1 MTIYCKLKY
10 INLVF
15 IYFYCIINM
24 GGIMNNY
31 QEEKSLDE
39 GYNYQGEKFLDKV
52 YKDLHLS
59 EIVIHTAN
67 KSDDKYQKIEKYM
80 KRLED
85 VTKRVSEHDKI
96 NLIKMY
102 YYKKYVIKEQNVPE
116 SYFRKQ
122 EKIALDRGYGH
133 VKYDEETK
141 KQEIEH
147 IINEQKASLDMWLDY
162 FFSKDT
168 DMYPTWFK
176 YYVFQGMLKLGY
188 FDKEKNSY
196 TKRTEST
203 VKPFIELNREALSL
217 IYSELIKFLNK
228 ESIDDEKLNALI
240 NNGSFSKLY
249 SYAILKLDSVK
260 DDGFKSDDGIWK
272 KYNQGSN
279 PEILFNDINGKGT
292 GWCTAGGIDTA
303 RAHINGGDFH
313 VYYTKDREGNYT
325 KPRIAIRMNGNQ
337 IAEIRGIS
345 ENQNIESN
353 MEKVVDK
360 KLEEFPDRDKYKKKV
375 KDMEMLTYIYTKHQN
390 KGELTKVDLRFLY
403 EIDDEITGFG
413 YGRDPRIE
421 ELLYGRNV
429 RKDLALVFD
438 CKEENISLTKKEA
451 LSGNIIYHYGDLSLS
466 GLTSAED
473 LKLPDKIGGN
483 LDLSGLTSAEGLKLP
498 VEIGESLDLGYLT
511 SAEDLKLPDKIGGD
525 LDLSGLTSAEGLK
538 LPNGIG
544 GDLSLSGLTSAED
557 LKIPTEIGG
566 YLDLRGLI
574 SAEGLKLPDKVGGY
588 LSLSGLTSA
597 EDLKLPTEIGGGLL
611 LDSLASAKDLKLP
624 DKIGGN
630 LDLSGLTSAEGLKLP
645 DKVGGYLSLSG
656 LKSAKGLEL
665 PTEIEG
671 SLYLNSLTSA
681 EGLKLPTE
689 IGGGLLLDSLV
700 SAKDLKLPD
709 KIGGN
714 LDLSGLTSAEG
725 LKLPNG
731 IGGDLSLSGLTS
743 AKGLELPTEIGGY
756 LDLRG
761 LISAEGLKLPDKV
774 GGYLDLSGLTSAE
787 GLKLPN
793 EIEDSLFLSG
803 LTSAEGLKL
812 PDKIG
817 GHLSLSGLTS
827 AEGLKLPVEIGKS
840 LELSGLTS
848 AEGLKL
854 PDKIGGYLDLNGL
867 TSAKDLE
874 LPTKIGGLIR
884 LTSLKSIDGLDLSS
898 RFISK
903 MMFSDEIEQQLTNG
917 KTRSA

>member
-1 MTIYCKLKY
+1 
-10 INLVF
+10 
-15 IYFYCIINM
+15 
-24 GGIMNNY
+24 MNNY
-31 QEEKSLDE
+31 Q
-39 GYNYQGEKFLDKV
+39 GERFLDKI

-59 EIVIHTAN
+59 EIVMHTAN
-67 KSDDKYQKIEKYM
+67 KSDDKYRKIEKYM
-80 KRLED
+80 QRLED
-85 VTKRVSEHDKI
+85 VTKRASEHNKI
-96 NLIKMY
+96 SLIKMY

-133 VKYDEETK
+133 VKYDEKTK
-141 KQEIEH
+141 KEEIEH
-147 IINEQKASLDMWLDY
+147 IIKEQKASLDMWLDY
-162 FFSKDT
+162 LISKDT

-217 IYSELIKFLNK
+217 IYSELLKVLNK
-228 ESIDDEKLNALI
+228 ESIDDEKLNELI

-303 RAHINGGDFH
+303 GDHINGGDFH

-325 KPRIAIRMNGNQ
+325 KPRIAIRMENNK
-337 IAEIRGIS
+337 IAEIRGIDKD
-345 ENQNIESN
+345 QNIEAN

-360 KLEEFPDRDKYKKKV
+360 KLEEFPDRDKYNKKV

-421 ELLYGRNV
+421 ELLEGRNV

-438 CKEENISLTKKEA
+438 CKEENISLTEEEA
-451 LSGNIIYHYGDLSLS
+451 LSGNIIYHYGGLSLR
-466 GLTSAED
+466 D
-473 LKLPDKIGGN
+473 
-483 LDLSGLTSAEGLKLP
+483 
-498 VEIGESLDLGYLT
+498 
-511 SAEDLKLPDKIGGD
+511 
-525 LDLSGLTSAEGLK
+525 LTSAEGLK
-538 LPNGIG
+538 LPN
-544 GDLSLSGLTSAED
+544 
-557 LKIPTEIGG
+557 
-566 YLDLRGLI
+566 
-574 SAEGLKLPDKVGGY
+574 
-588 LSLSGLTSA
+588 
-597 EDLKLPTEIGGGLL
+597 
-611 LDSLASAKDLKLP
+611 
-624 DKIGGN
+624 
-630 LDLSGLTSAEGLKLP
+630 
-645 DKVGGYLSLSG
+645 
-656 LKSAKGLEL
+656 
-665 PTEIEG
+665 
-671 SLYLNSLTSA
+671 
-681 EGLKLPTE
+681 
-689 IGGGLLLDSLV
+689 
-700 SAKDLKLPD
+700 

-731 IGGDLSLSGLTS
+731 IG
-743 AKGLELPTEIGGY
+743 EY

-774 GGYLDLSGLTSAE
+774 GGY
-787 GLKLPN
+787 
-793 EIEDSLFLSG
+793 
-803 LTSAEGLKL
+803 
-812 PDKIG
+812 
-817 GHLSLSGLTS
+817 
-827 AEGLKLPVEIGKS
+827 

-874 LPTKIGGLIR
+874 LPTEMGGRIY
-884 LTSLKSIDGLDLSS
+884 LTSLKSIDDLDLSS